1 MATITDFTVGLGFDS
16 TAFDRGIRNAE
27 RSLGSFKSDVLQVG
41 ATLAGAFS
49 LNALSFGFAEQK
61 EGIRQ
66 FAQSIGVAADK
77 YSALAQ
83 AADSYGAS
91 EGELQ
96 GVLSQM
102 AKDRAAIA
110 KGQFNYEDLAITGID
125 WGSIHNAKDDVEAL
139 ISLAD
144 QWQGLNKSQRIN
156 TAQYYGLSPQMID
169 LLNQGEDGVR
179 KLMVTFGKARPYTEG
194 MGDAARRFSQEW
206 AVLSANV
213 GGFADRIAMPFI
225 EDIADIV
232 EAINDWSD
240 ANKDWLN
247 SGADLIGEHLTVFAA
262 VVAAFPIAK
271 LAGLIGWLGKLA
283 GLGGGIKGIG
293 SGLLAV
299 GRAFP
304 MIAALTAGISGG
316 MALKD
321 KIVGMDEADA
331 NGDGTI
337 TNAERADKLEHQ
349 AKLNSEQSGEPIPPE
364 VQAKI
369 QELRNTPDKV
379 PENPASSRKAK
390 KAVGYESNEDK
401 LDQIIPGRKERKDN
415 QAITRSED
423 GKKTLVIN
431 NYIDTPAF
439 SRMIV
444 DLDMST
450 WEAAEQQSK
459 STTDR

>member
-27 RSLGSFKSDVLQVG
+27 KSLGSFRSDVLQIG

-102 AKDRAAIA
+102 AKDRAAMA
-110 KGQFNYEDLAITGID
+110 KGEFNYTDLAITGID
-125 WGSIHNAKDDVEAL
+125 WGKIHNAKDDVEAL
-139 ISLAD
+139 VALAG
-144 QWQGLNKSQRIN
+144 QWQKLSLSQRIN
-156 TAQYYGLSPQMID
+156 TAQYYGLTPQMID
-169 LLNQGEDGVR
+169 LLSQGEEGVR
-179 KLMVTFGKARPYTEG
+179 KLMGTFNKARPYTEE
-194 MGDAARRFSQEW
+194 MGDAARRFNAQW
-206 AVLSANV
+206 AVLSSTV
-213 GGFADRIAMPFI
+213 VGFADRIATPFVD
-225 EDIADIV
+225 DISDIV
-232 EAINDWSD
+232 EVINQWID
-240 ANKDWLN
+240 ANRDWLN
-247 SGADLIGEHLTVFAA
+247 SGADIIGDHLAMIAA
-262 VVAAFPIAK
+262 ALAAFPIMK
-271 LAGLIGWLGKLA
+271 LAGLVGLLGKLA
-283 GLGGGIKGIG
+283 GFGSGIKGVG
-293 SGLLAV
+293 AGLLSIVSAHPLLSAGGAAV
-299 GRAFP
+299 GFSMAK
-304 MIAALTAGISGG
+304 AA
-316 MALKD
+316 
-321 KIVGMDEADA
+321 GMDSVKDA
-331 NGDGTI
+331 NGDGMI
-337 TNAERADKLEHQ
+337 TNAEKADHLEQ
-349 AKLNSEQSGEPIPPE
+349 LALQTGEEIPPE
-364 VQAKI
+364 VKAKI
-369 QELRNTPDKV
+369 QELRNTHDKA
-379 PENPASSRKAK
+379 PENPASSKEGK
-390 KAVGYESNEDK
+390 KALGIESNQEK
-401 LDQIIPGRKERKDN
+401 INRLTSKK
-415 QAITRSED
+415 SEQSSQKKATTQD